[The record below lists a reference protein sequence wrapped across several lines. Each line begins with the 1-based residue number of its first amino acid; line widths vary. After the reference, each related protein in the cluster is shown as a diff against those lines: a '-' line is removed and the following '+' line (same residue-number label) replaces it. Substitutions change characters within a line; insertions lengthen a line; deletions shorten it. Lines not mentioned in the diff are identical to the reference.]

1 MNYYKNNEGYS
12 DPTAGEAL
20 MKILHYDMKKRNN
33 CYRIKR
39 RKIRKQTGGKKTG
52 ISAQMP
58 LDE

>member
-20 MKILHYDMKKRNN
+20 MNILHYDMKKRNN

-39 RKIRKQTGGKKTG
+39 RKIRKQTGGKK
-52 ISAQMP
+52 
-58 LDE
+58 